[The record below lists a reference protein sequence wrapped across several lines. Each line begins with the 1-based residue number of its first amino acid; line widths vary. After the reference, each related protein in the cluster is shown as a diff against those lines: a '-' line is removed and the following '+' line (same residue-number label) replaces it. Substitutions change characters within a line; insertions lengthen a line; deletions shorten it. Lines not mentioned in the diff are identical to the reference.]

1 MTKSLERAI
10 ARAIATRIAQLDDG
24 PRYAV
29 YATAGL
35 VLAACALLLPDYFI
49 VVVFPLGLVA
59 FGILV
64 AAIAGAK
71 PAETIAFWSGLTFG
85 LAADCIWVGLIFDGF
100 L

>member
-10 ARAIATRIAQLDDG
+10 TTRIAQLDDG

-35 VLAACALLLPDYFI
+35 VLSACALLLPDYLI
-49 VVVFPLGLVA
+49 VVVFPMGLVA

-71 PAETIAFWSGLTFG
+71 PAEKIAFWAGLTFG
-85 LAADCIWVGLIFDGF
+85 LAADCILVGLIFDGI

>member
-10 ARAIATRIAQLDDG
+10 ARAITTRIAQLDDG

-35 VLAACALLLPDYFI
+35 VLAACALLLPDYLI
-49 VVVFPLGLVA
+49 GVVFPMGIVA

-64 AAIAGAK
+64 AAIAGAQ
-71 PAETIAFWSGLTFG
+71 PAEKIAFWSGLTFG
-85 LAADCIWVGLIFDGF
+85 LAADCIWLGLVFDGVW
-100 L
+100 

>member
-10 ARAIATRIAQLDDG
+10 ARAVATRIAQLDDG

-35 VLAACALLLPDYFI
+35 VLAASALLLPDYLFLI
-49 VVVFPLGLVA
+49 VFPLGLVA

-71 PAETIAFWSGLTFG
+71 PAEKIAFWAGLTFG
-85 LAADCIWVGLIFDGF
+85 LAVECIWVGLVFDGVW
-100 L
+100 